1 MKNALVGAAKGIGG
15 LFWKP
20 EENEEDLTEVST
32 PTQPSTKPPAFTSS
46 PAPTSNSEVVSS
58 CGKEDAQ
65 TKAILLDA
73 LTKANKPGYDY
84 FEFAM
89 AIDEQAKFIPAEET
103 RFQATYATVRSMGIS
118 QASLVGDAGF
128 YLDVLKKEEQK
139 FLTSMDGLTQQNVTS
154 KEAQLASIDQKTAE
168 KAEQIKKLTEEIN
181 ESQKS
186 RTQLINDISQNKSK
200 VEQLKNNFS
209 ATLKVVVDR
218 IIGDIE
224 KIKKYI
230 PA

>member
-1 MKNALVGAAKGIGG
+1 M
-15 LFWKP
+15 
-20 EENEEDLTEVST
+20 
-32 PTQPSTKPPAFTSS
+32 
-46 PAPTSNSEVVSS
+46 
-58 CGKEDAQ
+58 
-65 TKAILLDA
+65 DA
-73 LTKANKPGYDY
+73 LSKANKPGYDY

-89 AIDEQAKFIPAEET
+89 AIDEQAKFIPSEET

-139 FLTSMDGLTQQNVTS
+139 FLTSMEGLTQQNVTS
-154 KEAQLASIDQKTAE
+154 KETQLASIDQQTAE

-181 ESQKS
+181 EIQKS
-186 RTQLINDISQNKSK
+186 KTQLVNDISQNKSK
-200 VEQLKNNFS
+200 IEQLKNNFA
-209 ATLKVVVDR
+209 ATLKVVTDH
-218 IIGDIE
+218 ISGDIE